1 MYTKAVEKNPQPVR
15 VVEKSHSVD
24 ALYPLYTQSAHHAHP
39 HRRHARI
46 NLTDTASS
54 SKVVLLYVY
63 RLPRRVRVPLYT
75 KILGKPACMMLG
87 YPAPEQGE
95 KYEQTY
101 FPAE

>member
-1 MYTKAVEKNPQPVR
+1 MYTKAVEKIHNPCGLLKNHILWMP
-15 VVEKSHSVD
+15 SIHCI
-24 ALYPLYTQSAHHAHP
+24 
-39 HRRHARI
+39 HRARIMHTRI